1 MQIFIF
7 PTPSQVKA
15 NGGEGGQ
22 VLANEAA
29 GPAFTVLAPSPDRRA
44 EVMTQIE
51 ELDVRAALQRSTPV
65 AGTHV
70 FICVLQLTLYMPAK
84 EGGGRRLF
92 VAVLARQ
99 VGDNSTPAWNARTSR
114 FSSLPSMLHSSTSRD
129 LTRWRI
135 CGRCE
140 GSVSGGGARGKVA
153 LFRKTNGGQTSQRR
167 REAGTGRHQASCL
180 PPL

>member
-1 MQIFIF
+1 VETCWCIANKLETDLQIFIF

-70 FICVLQLTLYMPAK
+70 FKC
-84 EGGGRRLF
+84 F
-92 VAVLARQ
+92 
-99 VGDNSTPAWNARTSR
+99 
-114 FSSLPSMLHSSTSRD
+114 LHVTC
-129 LTRWRI
+129 L
-135 CGRCE
+135 
-140 GSVSGGGARGKVA
+140 
-153 LFRKTNGGQTSQRR
+153 QRR
-167 REAGTGRHQASCL
+167 EK
-180 PPL
+180 